1 MKTTGEWCF
10 GTNMMSCALQL
21 EKWQETNCRVC
32 PKARFFNEKT
42 GRMPKYYCAIQE
54 QIEEQAGG
62 VSRWVNVRTYDAVHE
77 QTTCKFIGKRDD
89 EPQEQ
94 HVVIDAHEFEKGH
107 RIVSVDVASGQDKT
121 TTQVIDTQAEETDDA
136 MLDFGE
142 TSVMQNETTKSVF
155 FDGLK
160 QAMTGDLSQQGIR
173 ELARKTA
180 KQVAGNVTM
189 DDELR
194 RKYDEVAARIAADGC
209 IPGMTETQFKQKIHD
224 DVKQISEAFTFEEH
238 KQIAYTPLVLQH
250 VAWDYAIRARRMAAD
265 LRISET
271 KKLCRAVDEIHK
283 QLLDTLAKDLDKKHR
298 DRLLDA
304 AKEWMT
310 DTGNDQTILWLQ
322 VTQAYMTQRPE
333 DGYRDL
339 RVLAMCAILLA
350 EWIFDY
356 QEKIDVMVAERLH
369 TELTPIPWPHLKGM
383 VELMNGFIQDMT
395 IERNQQIETC
405 MRVMTNRMNKI
416 KWIE

>member
-21 EKWQETNCRVC
+21 EKWQETNFRVC

-77 QTTCKFIGKRDD
+77 QTTCKFIGKRD
-89 EPQEQ
+89 EPAQEQ
-94 HVVIDAHEFEKGH
+94 QQVVIDAHEFAKWQRVEMPVKAEPVQEQAKPE
-107 RIVSVDVASGQDKT
+107 RREMTDDELVDEFERAIKPDVASVVNGKLSDAEMQSRAHMAAEQFFKRTGFRMVDIKRAKRLMAMFANKVDEMKEQAFKE
-121 TTQVIDTQAEETDDA
+121 QVKRDTER
-136 MLDFGE
+136 L
-142 TSVMQNETTKSVF
+142 QN
-155 FDGLK
+155 
-160 QAMTGDLSQQGIR
+160 
-173 ELARKTA
+173 
-180 KQVAGNVTM
+180 
-189 DDELR
+189 
-194 RKYDEVAARIAADGC
+194 
-209 IPGMTETQFKQKIHD
+209 
-224 DVKQISEAFTFEEH
+224 AFTFDEH
-238 KQIAYTPLVLQH
+238 LQITYTPLVLQH

-271 KKLCRAVDEIHK
+271 KKLCRSVDEIHK
-283 QLLDTLAKDLDKKHR
+283 QWLDTLANDLDKKHR
-298 DRLLDA
+298 DRLLDS

-322 VTQAYMTQRPE
+322 VTQAYMTQRPGA
-333 DGYRDL
+333 GYRDL

-369 TELTPIPWPHLKGM
+369 TELTPIPWPHLKCM